1 MNACSEI
8 KEANNITQN
17 DLFVMSKEGIINAT
31 LNRIK
36 FQSCQQQNNYL
47 IKLNQLKC
55 DNIVCLL
62 RLLHV
67 FIQKY
72 MFCINYT
79 QLQQSYSTFNSFI
92 FLLLTWVNEKSNEN
106 HNI

>member
-17 DLFVMSKEGIINAT
+17 DLFVMSKEGIINES

-55 DNIVCLL
+55 DNIVCI
-62 RLLHV
+62 LHT
-67 FIQKY
+67 FIHKY
-72 MFCINYT
+72 LFSVNYT